1 MVHSKVTTILSGG
14 GKSGESGHGRCGGRL
29 GPPRRH
35 ERGVKGSVSGARMVG
50 AFTTARGCVPG
61 NVLVDE
67 GVLLL
72 GHKNLLSLRKAS
84 WVVCRDRAF
93 VGLLVSP
100 ECAVLIVGEKII
112 FTRR

>member
-1 MVHSKVTTILSGG
+1 
-14 GKSGESGHGRCGGRL
+14 
-29 GPPRRH
+29 
-35 ERGVKGSVSGARMVG
+35 MVG
-50 AFTTARGCVPG
+50 AFTTAGGCVPG

-72 GHKNLLSLRKAS
+72 GHKKLLSLRKAS

-93 VGLLVSP
+93 VGLFVGP
-100 ECAVLIVGEKII
+100 ECAVLIVGENFI

>member
-14 GKSGESGHGRCGGRL
+14 GKSGESGHGRSGGRF

-35 ERGVKGSVSGARMVG
+35 EPEVKGSVSGARMVG
-50 AFTTARGCVPG
+50 AFTTARGCVPR
-61 NVLVDE
+61 NMLVKE

-72 GHKNLLSLRKAS
+72 GQKKLLSLRKAF

-93 VGLLVSP
+93 VGLLVGP
-100 ECAVLIVGEKII
+100 ECAVLIVGEKFI

>member
-14 GKSGESGHGRCGGRL
+14 GKSGESGHGLCGGRF
-29 GPPRRH
+29 GPPRQH
-35 ERGVKGSVSGARMVG
+35 EREVKGSVSGARTVG
-50 AFTTARGCVPG
+50 AFTTTGGYLPR
-61 NVLVDE
+61 NVLVKE

-72 GHKNLLSLRKAS
+72 GNKQLLSLRKAS

-93 VGLLVSP
+93 VGLFVGP
-100 ECAVLIVGEKII
+100 ECAVLIVGEKFI